1 MQATL
6 QSLSFHKEGNVCS
19 PIGFKAS
26 GIHCGL
32 RKNKAKKDLS
42 LVVSDVPA
50 SAAAVYTLN
59 AVKGA
64 PIAVTM
70 EHLKNGRAQAM
81 LCNSGNANTCAP
93 NGEAIAREMCRLLS
107 DASGVSC
114 DDVIIASTGVIGQ
127 PLPIEPIAAGM
138 GPLVSA
144 LSVEGGVDAA
154 EAIMTT
160 DTVSKHCSVQ
170 FEVGGRQVDDRRD
183 GKRLRHDSSQHG
195 DNVGL
200 FDN

>member
-59 AVKGA
+59 ARSEERRVGKEC
-64 PIAVTM
+64 T
-70 EHLKNGRAQAM
+70 
-81 LCNSGNANTCAP
+81 SW
-93 NGEAIAREMCRLLS
+93 CRS
-107 DASGVSC
+107 RWS
-114 DDVIIASTGVIGQ
+114 
-127 PLPIEPIAAGM
+127 PY
-138 GPLVSA
+138 
-144 LSVEGGVDAA
+144 
-154 EAIMTT
+154 
-160 DTVSKHCSVQ
+160 H
-170 FEVGGRQVDDRRD
+170 
-183 GKRLRHDSSQHG
+183 
-195 DNVGL
+195 
-200 FDN
+200 